1 MILAVLY
8 CLVEVCLRGCKVGAF
23 DKYKLLCRSCYAFF
37 YCRNIVGRT
46 VGKGLFFKMTT
57 AESVTVCEDYQGV
70 KSYRFKTGGIQHR
83 KVKASA
89 LLLL

>member
-23 DKYKLLCRSCYAFF
+23 DKYKFLCRSRYALF
-37 YCRNIVGRT
+37 YCRNIIGRT
-46 VGKGLFFKMTT
+46 IGKGFFFKMTA
-57 AESVTVCEDYQGV
+57 AESVTVGEYYQGV
-70 KSYRFKTGGIQHR
+70 ESYRFKAGGVKYR
-83 KVKASA
+83 KVKAGA